1 MTQIPSL
8 FQSKKKFPK
17 QTKKVKSLTQSEAQ
31 FLIDN
36 IKITIK
42 DIQQANA
49 ELTAF
54 IENAWEY
61 AIPDG
66 SSKSEEAFKSLNEAR
81 EQQREVRAL
90 LNKFSAIQHKLKT
103 QR

>member
-1 MTQIPSL
+1 MTQIPVL
-8 FQSKKKFPK
+8 FQNKKKFPK
-17 QTKKVKSLTQSEAQ
+17 QPKKVKSLTQAEAQ
-31 FLIDN
+31 FLIDS
-36 IKITIK
+36 IKVTIK
-42 DIQQANA
+42 DIQQANT

-66 SSKSEEAFKSLNEAR
+66 SSKAKEAFKSLNEAR

>member
-17 QTKKVKSLTQSEAQ
+17 QSKKVKSLTQAEAQ
-31 FLIDN
+31 FLIDS

-49 ELTAF
+49 QLTAF
-54 IENAWEY
+54 IENAWEH
-61 AIPDG
+61 AIPNAG
-66 SSKSEEAFKSLNEAR
+66 TSSAEAFKALNEAR
-81 EQQREVRAL
+81 EQQRQVRAL

>member
-31 FLIDN
+31 FLIDS

-49 ELTAF
+49 QLTVF
-54 IENAWEY
+54 IENAWGH
-61 AIPDG
+61 AIPNAG
-66 SSKSEEAFKSLNEAR
+66 TSSAEAFKALNEAR
-81 EQQREVRAL
+81 EQQRQVRAL

>member
-8 FQSKKKFPK
+8 FQSKNKFPK
-17 QTKKVKSLTQSEAQ
+17 QPKKIKSLTQSEAQ
-31 FLIDN
+31 FLIDS

-49 ELTAF
+49 ELTAL

-66 SSKSEEAFKSLNEAR
+66 SSKSKEAFKSLNEAR

-90 LNKFSAIQHKLKT
+90 LNKFSSIQHKLKT